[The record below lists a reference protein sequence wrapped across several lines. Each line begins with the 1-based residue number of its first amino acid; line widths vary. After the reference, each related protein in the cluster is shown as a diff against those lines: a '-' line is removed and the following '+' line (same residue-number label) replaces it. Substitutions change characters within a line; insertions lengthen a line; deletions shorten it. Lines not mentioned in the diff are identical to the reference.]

1 MPDIFSKFAMFSG
14 IIVYLKIIFIILAL
28 VFLFGIFILILK
40 STWLERRFLEDWT
53 EFFIYRPLGLKKTFK
68 DWAKI
73 SKRLEVG
80 QEADY
85 KLAVIEA
92 DGLLNDVLSKMGYGG
107 ETIVDRLKQIDSA
120 ILPNIDKALEVH
132 KIRNNIVH
140 DPDYQLTLVQATEIL
155 KVYEESLRHLEM
167 F

>member
-1 MPDIFSKFAMFSG
+1 MNNIFFIT
-14 IIVYLKIIFIILAL
+14 IIYLKIIFIILAL
-28 VFLFGIFILILK
+28 VFLAGIIILIFKASWLK
-40 STWLERRFLEDWT
+40 YRFLESIV
-53 EFFIYRPLGLKKTFK
+53 EFFIYRPFGLKKTFK
-68 DWAKI
+68 QWAKI
-73 SKRLEVG
+73 SKRLEAG

-92 DGLLNDVLSKMGYGG
+92 DGLLNDVLTKMGYGG

-140 DPDYQLTLVQATEIL
+140 DPDYQLTLIQANKIL

>member
-14 IIVYLKIIFIILAL
+14 IIVYFKIIFILLAL
-28 VFLFGIFILILK
+28 ILLISILVLILK
-40 STWLERRFLEDWT
+40 SSWLRRRFLEDLT
-53 EFFIYRPLGLKKTFK
+53 EFLIYRPFGVNKTFK
-68 DWAKI
+68 EWAKI
-73 SKRLEVG
+73 NKRLEAG

-92 DGLLNDVLSKMGYGG
+92 DSLLNDVLAKIGYGG
-107 ETIVDRLKQIDSA
+107 ETIVDKLKQIDSA
-120 ILPNIDKALEVH
+120 ILPNIDKALEAH

-140 DPDYQLTLVQATEIL
+140 DPDYQLSLSQATEVISI
-155 KVYEESLRHLEM
+155 YEESLRHLEM